1 MKKLLVGSLISVT
14 LLSLVVGCSSLDV
27 VGKAALKSFEAFA
40 DASKGNFVLDAT
52 QKAWV
57 LQSPNAERFLMS
69 VDSALGKADV
79 ALEFSAAQFIEAG
92 LDTAKLPSNYAFDA
106 VTNTLRVTAD
116 LGDVAYAPSNTT
128 TPQATF
134 GELVKAY
141 RPSVGYHKALDHYG
155 IDLGGGNMF
164 EWAKDLKTND
174 KDMVFVLNPEPFI
187 KAGVD
192 PTKVI
197 GWAFLKIP
205 VMDAAGKPQEVD
217 KFVMPYEIL
226 K

>member
-1 MKKLLVGSLISVT
+1 MKKLFVVTLISVT

-40 DASKGNFVLDAT
+40 AASKGNFVLDAT

-57 LQSPNAERFLMS
+57 LQSPNAERFIMS
-69 VDSALGKADV
+69 VDSALSKTDV
-79 ALEFSAAQFIEAG
+79 ALEFSAAPFLEAG
-92 LDTAKLPSNYAFDA
+92 LDTAKLPSTYAFDP
-106 VTNTLRVTAD
+106 VTNTLRISAD
-116 LGDVAYAPSNTT
+116 LGNAAYTAKNTLS
-128 TPQATF
+128 PEGTF

-155 IDLGGGNMF
+155 IDFGDGNMF

-187 KAGVD
+187 QAGVD
-192 PTKVI
+192 PAKVTA
-197 GWAFLKIP
+197 WAFLKVP